1 MKLEKVIC
9 VDDDPIAL
17 LLSKLVLSKADF
29 ASKVI
34 TAANGEIAI
43 EYLEK
48 PEVIEENKNSKN
60 PLIILLD
67 LNMPVMDGWEFLEQF
82 SANLYQEH
90 YITTKVILLSSSI
103 DPNDIERSKEFSMV
117 VDFLPKPLTK
127 EMLNTIL
134 NKVIQE

>member
-29 ASKVI
+29 ASQVI
-34 TAANGEIAI
+34 TAANGEIAL
-43 EYLEK
+43 EYLER

-82 SANLYQEH
+82 SKTIFNEH
-90 YITTKVILLSSSI
+90 YQKTKIILLSSSI
-103 DPNDIERSKEFSMV
+103 DPNDIERSKDFSMV
-117 VDFLPKPLTK
+117 LDFIHKPLTK
-127 EMLNTIL
+127 DMLENIIR
-134 NKVIQE
+134 KVSV

>member
-29 ASKVI
+29 ASKVV

-43 EYLEK
+43 EYLEN
-48 PEVIEENKNSKN
+48 PESIIDNQQSEN
-60 PLIILLD
+60 PLLILLD

-82 SANLYQEH
+82 NASLYHKH
-90 YITTKVILLSSSI
+90 YPTAKVILLSSSI

-117 VDFLPKPLTK
+117 IDFLPKPLTRD
-127 EMLNTIL
+127 MLDTIL
-134 NKVIQE
+134 QKIRD

>member
-29 ASKVI
+29 ASQVI

-43 EYLEK
+43 QYLDR
-48 PEVIEENKNSKN
+48 PEVIEANLNSSV
-60 PLIILLD
+60 PLLILLD

-82 SANLYQEH
+82 STPRYQR
-90 YITTKVILLSSSI
+90 YYGAAKVILLSSSI

-117 VDFLPKPLTK
+117 SAFLPKPLTK
-127 EMLNTIL
+127 EMLAVIL
-134 NKVIQE
+134 EKMKE

>member
-1 MKLEKVIC
+1 MKLEKIIC

-29 ASKVI
+29 ASQVI

-43 EYLEK
+43 QYLDK
-48 PEVIEENKNSKN
+48 PEVIEENKNSEH
-60 PLIILLD
+60 PLVILLD
-67 LNMPVMDGWEFLEQF
+67 LNMPIMDGWEFLEEF
-82 SANLYQEH
+82 STNLHPLH
-90 YITTKVILLSSSI
+90 YKNSKVILLSSSI

-127 EMLNTIL
+127 EMLDIIWQRIN
-134 NKVIQE
+134 E

>member
-17 LLSKLVLSKADF
+17 LLSKLVLSKSDF

-82 SANLYQEH
+82 SGQLYQEH
-90 YITTKVILLSSSI
+90 YRTAKVILLSSSI

-134 NKVIQE
+134 NKVNQE